1 MRLHVLQFMKILC
14 WEAPKNL
21 TLCFPLGTKIQ
32 SAWKFHRTLTIEIMK
47 SHYIVLWPF
56 NKKLVKG
63 PPKPVL
69 GELAVMLQVSS
80 PR

>member
-1 MRLHVLQFMKILC
+1 
-14 WEAPKNL
+14 
-21 TLCFPLGTKIQ
+21 
-32 SAWKFHRTLTIEIMK
+32 MK
-47 SHYIVLWPF
+47 SHYIVLWLF